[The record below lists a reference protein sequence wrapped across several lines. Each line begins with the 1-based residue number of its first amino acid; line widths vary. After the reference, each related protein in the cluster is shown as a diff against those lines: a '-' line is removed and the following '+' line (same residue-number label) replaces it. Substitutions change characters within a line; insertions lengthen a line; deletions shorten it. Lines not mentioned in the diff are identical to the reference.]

1 MEQEQE
7 YLTFILN
14 GEEYGVDIL
23 CVQEIRV
30 WSSVTELPNKPNYI
44 KGVINLRG
52 IIIPIIDLR
61 QRFGQQPLEYNEQT
75 VTIILRSKNSQK
87 PMVVGIVVD
96 AVSEVYKFNKK
107 SIRTPPAFGNKVDRC
122 FLQGLASIENKLIIL
137 LDSNS
142 LLDQN
147 ELYQV
152 DNRIE
157 NEGSPVAKTDKSE
170 SQTAE

>member
-1 MEQEQE
+1 MSKEQE

-14 GEEYGVDIL
+14 SEEFGVDIL

-30 WSSVTELPNKPNYI
+30 WSSVTKLPNKPDYI

-61 QRFGQQPLEYNEQT
+61 QRFGQEPLPYNEKT
-75 VTIILRSKNSQK
+75 VTIILRNQDNDK

-96 AVSEVYKFNKK
+96 AVSEVYKFDKS
-107 SIRTPPAFGNKVDRC
+107 SIRKAPEFGQKIDHC
-122 FLQGLASIENKLIIL
+122 FLDGLASVEDKLIIL
-137 LDSNS
+137 LNS
-142 LLDQN
+142 QALLDQS

-152 DNRIE
+152 DE
-157 NEGSPVAKTDKSE
+157 KSIAVT
-170 SQTAE
+170 QKYG

>member
-7 YLTFILN
+7 YLTFVLS

-30 WSSVTELPNKPNYI
+30 WSSVTELPNKPDYI

-61 QRFGQQPLEYNEQT
+61 QRFGQEPLEYNEQT
-75 VTIILRSKNSQK
+75 VTIILRNQNNQNSQK
-87 PMVVGIVVD
+87 TMAVGIVVD
-96 AVSEVYKFNKK
+96 AVSEVYKFDKK
-107 SIRTPPAFGNKVDRC
+107 SIRTPPAFGNNIDRC
-122 FLQGLASIENKLIIL
+122 FLQGLATIEDKLIIL

-152 DNRIE
+152 DKRDVNPTSSDKLVTE
-157 NEGSPVAKTDKSE
+157 N
-170 SQTAE
+170 